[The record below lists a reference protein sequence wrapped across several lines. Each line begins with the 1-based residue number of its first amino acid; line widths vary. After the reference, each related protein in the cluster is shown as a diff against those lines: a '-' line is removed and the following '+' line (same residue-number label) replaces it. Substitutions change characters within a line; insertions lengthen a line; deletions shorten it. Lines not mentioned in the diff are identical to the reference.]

1 MEWDPNHFR
10 LFIGDLGNDVN
21 DEDLIKAFGPDKG
34 WKSFV
39 KAKVIRDKV
48 TQKTR
53 GYGFVSYS
61 DPEDFMAGEQFRV
74 VPRIRENLLLM
85 KQQTTFHCT
94 LSAPF
99 IINSMEGHEWT
110 ICRLKTC
117 QDSES

>member
-61 DPEDFMAGEQFRV
+61 DPEDFMAGEQFRDV
-74 VPRIRENLLLM
+74 RRIREN
-85 KQQTTFHCT
+85 C
-94 LSAPF
+94 
-99 IINSMEGHEWT
+99 
-110 ICRLKTC
+110 
-117 QDSES
+117 